1 MTSSFWCLH
10 CKHQTQSTP
19 CFSAF
24 NANPEHETTVL
35 VYLYIYIHRNARPV
49 DENEDNWTVT
59 MALGFIVFVIKL
71 KQTSLTSSSYI
82 FITDLEEVNIFIE
95 KYIIENHRFYIANV
109 KITMKLQLQH
119 STMISTFSFLKLF
132 SIWLNISIFSL
143 GKWNK
148 FLLPD
153 RKNYIHLNWQIH
165 TF

>member
-59 MALGFIVFVIKL
+59 MALGFIVFVIKQ
-71 KQTSLTSSSYI
+71 QTSLTSSSYI
-82 FITDLEEVNIFIE
+82 FITDLEQVNILQWEIHYRKPSILYCQCENYNEITVATFHND
-95 KYIIENHRFYIANV
+95 KY
-109 KITMKLQLQH
+109 
-119 STMISTFSFLKLF
+119 
-132 SIWLNISIFSL
+132 
-143 GKWNK
+143 
-148 FLLPD
+148 FLLF
-153 RKNYIHLNWQIH
+153 KAFFNLIKY
-165 TF
+165 